1 MSLQKFSQFKSF
13 LLTGLLLMLSYISM
27 AQSSIT
33 GKVLSAEN
41 QQPVSGATVIVKGTK
56 IQTTTDNAGTFKL
69 TAAEN
74 AVLLISNVGF
84 ISQEVKAADAASV
97 LLQVDSKNLD
107 EVVVTALGI
116 RKEKRN
122 WVIQSRK

>member
-69 TAAEN
+69 TAARKC
-74 AVLLISNVGF
+74 G
-84 ISQEVKAADAASV
+84 AAD
-97 LLQVDSKNLD
+97 QQRGFYQPGSKS
-107 EVVVTALGI
+107 G
-116 RKEKRN
+116 
-122 WVIQSRK
+122 